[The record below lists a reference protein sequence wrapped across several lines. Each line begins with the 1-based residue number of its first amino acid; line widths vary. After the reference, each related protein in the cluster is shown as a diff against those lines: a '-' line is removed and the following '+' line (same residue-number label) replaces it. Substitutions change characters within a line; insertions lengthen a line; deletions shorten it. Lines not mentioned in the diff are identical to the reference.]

1 MGIVGVAMAG
11 TVSNII
17 DFILIKA
24 IMACQSELKP
34 TRIWICDP
42 STFQKQELYE
52 YATVAYPFIFISFL
66 NNWSL
71 QQMIIASGYLPLND
85 QAIQVIVSKMLGYFL
100 GIDSVLSTT
109 STTLIGNKLGRGDAY
124 QAREYLKILILT
136 STVLI
141 LFLTSILCIEWN
153 PIIELL
159 TNVKD
164 LQDTSR
170 TLKPFI
176 VADMIPISIILLLAG
191 VIKSLGLQ

>member
-1 MGIVGVAMAG
+1 M
-11 TVSNII
+11 
-17 DFILIKA
+17 
-24 IMACQSELKP
+24 LK
-34 TRIWICDP
+34 
-42 STFQKQELYE
+42 E

-71 QQMIIASGYLPLND
+71 QQMVIASGYLPLND

-124 QAREYLKILILT
+124 QAREYLKVLILT
-136 STVLI
+136 ASALI
-141 LFLTSILCIEWN
+141 FVLTSVLCFEWN